1 MLYMIAVRKMKTS
14 TLLCIV
20 AFVLLFLF
28 TRVPRLHNDIV
39 STDAVY
45 WHDRAEKF
53 INALKDRDYSETYQ
67 MYHPGVT
74 LMWITGFTAEVYS
87 RVKGIPTDAVFS
99 NFVALHYYAKLVLV
113 IWQLVLL
120 VYIIYLLSKI
130 FEFKKAV
137 FMVALFSFEP
147 FFVGNSRLLHLDVQI
162 SLYILIGLLL
172 SYLNARK
179 FSFLGVVLA
188 GFFFGLATL
197 SKTLF
202 LGGALFGLFAGGVL
216 SFTNN
221 GLRES
226 LKYTLTF
233 LFSFI
238 FTYFLLFPAFWVAA
252 SATLSTIISDS
263 LEVGNKLGHKQI
275 FFGEITRDPGLTFYP
290 IVLILKL
297 SLVTTFGLILY
308 LFKQFMCFIKRL
320 FKKSVK
326 INLRNISFI
335 SYIGLFY
342 FVFFLVIT
350 YFSKKVD
357 RYTIPLFP
365 FLGIMAVLGYYSII
379 FKNKAK
385 LLVIIVLFSIVYPLF
400 RIFPHYLTYT
410 NLIIGNADTGNKI
423 IGQKLFGIGVFDLRD
438 FIIEKY
444 GPNTKVSI
452 NDPGPLI
459 SIYGE
464 NMVYNISEEHPNSYK
479 LMILG
484 PNKKPPP
491 SVVNSGVR
499 FVYKDSIYIN
509 GLEFWRIYK
518 KSGRHVN

>member
-1 MLYMIAVRKMKTS
+1 MKTS
-14 TLLCIV
+14 PLLYIV
-20 AFVLLFLF
+20 AFVLLFIF
-28 TRVPRLHNDIV
+28 TRVPRLHNDVV

-53 INALKDRDYSETYQ
+53 INALKAGDFKETYQ

-74 LMWITGFTAEVYS
+74 LMWITGLTSEVYS
-87 RVKGIPTDAVFS
+87 RVKGISTDEVFS
-99 NFVALHYYAKLVLV
+99 NFVTLHYYAKLTLVL
-113 IWQLVLL
+113 WQLTLS

-130 FEFKKAV
+130 FEFKKAI

-147 FFVGNSRLLHLDVQI
+147 FFVGNSRLLHLDAQI
-162 SLYILIGLLL
+162 SLYILIGLSL

-202 LGGALFGLFAGGVL
+202 IGGVLFGLFAGGLL
-216 SFTNN
+216 SFINN
-221 GLRES
+221 GLKAS
-226 LKYTLTF
+226 LKYTLTL
-233 LFSFI
+233 LFSFLL
-238 FTYFLLFPAFWVAA
+238 TYLLLFPAFWTALGT
-252 SATLSTIISDS
+252 TLSTIINDS
-263 LEVGNKLGHKQI
+263 AVVGNKLGHKQI
-275 FFGEITRDPGLTFYP
+275 YFGELKRNPGPTFYP
-290 IVLILKL
+290 VLLLLKL
-297 SLVTTFGLILY
+297 SLVTLVGFILY
-308 LFKQFMCFIKRL
+308 FWKQFMCFIKKL
-320 FKKSVK
+320 FTKSIK
-326 INLRNISFI
+326 IDLKNISFTNFI
-335 SYIGLFY
+335 VIFY
-342 FVFFLVIT
+342 FAYFIVIT

-365 FLGIMAVLGYYSII
+365 FLGIVAVLGYYSVIY
-379 FKNKAK
+379 KNKAK
-385 LLVIIVLFSIVYPLF
+385 LLVVIILFSIVYPLF
-400 RIFPHYLTYT
+400 RVFPHYLTYT
-410 NLIIGNADTGNKI
+410 NPIIGNADTGNKI
-423 IGQKLFGIGVFDLRD
+423 IGQKLFGIGVFDLRE

-452 NDPGPLI
+452 NDPGPLK

-499 FVYKDSIYIN
+499 FIYKDSIYIN

-518 KSGRHVN
+518 KSFRHVD